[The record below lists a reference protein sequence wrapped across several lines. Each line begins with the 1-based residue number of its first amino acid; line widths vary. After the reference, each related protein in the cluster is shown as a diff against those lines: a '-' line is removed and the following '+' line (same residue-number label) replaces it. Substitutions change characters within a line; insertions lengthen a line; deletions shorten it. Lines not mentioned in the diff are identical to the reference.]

1 MLPTPVVLVDRMIVH
16 PVRMVP
22 AAFALASLIG
32 AGLLML
38 PAASASGES
47 TRFIDAL
54 FTAVSAVCVTGLVTL
69 DTGSHW
75 SMFGQAVILGL
86 IQIGGLG
93 LMLVATLLV
102 SALTD
107 TLPIG
112 QKRLAGT
119 EVAGL
124 GGVGDVRR
132 AGKLILGVA
141 LTVEL
146 LLAAWLASLLWGS
159 HGMAPGQALWS
170 GLFHA
175 VSAYNNAGFGL
186 HSDSLMRYAADPLI
200 LMPVAM
206 AIILG
211 GLGFPLLWDGLQR
224 WRQGRAHRWSLHSKI
239 TLVATALALT
249 AGFVAVLLFEW
260 QGVLAPLGTADRLAN
275 ALFHSASLRT
285 AGFNAIDMAGQSD
298 AMLIISCAL
307 MLVGGGVAGTAGGIK
322 LTTAALLVLIVLAE
336 LRGQP
341 DVNAFGRRIGHEVQ
355 RRAVAVIL
363 IAIALIVGAVLLLSA
378 MTTLPTRDIAFEAV
392 SAFAT
397 VGLSTGIT
405 AQLPDD
411 ARWVIMA
418 LMFIGRVGPVTLGAA
433 LLLRQ
438 RPLAYRYA
446 REDPLVG

>member
-1 MLPTPVVLVDRMIVH
+1 M
-16 PVRMVP
+16 
-22 AAFALASLIG
+22 
-32 AGLLML
+32 
-38 PAASASGES
+38 
-47 TRFIDAL
+47 
-54 FTAVSAVCVTGLVTL
+54 
-69 DTGSHW
+69 
-75 SMFGQAVILGL
+75 
-86 IQIGGLG
+86 
-93 LMLVATLLV
+93 
-102 SALTD
+102 
-107 TLPIG
+107 
-112 QKRLAGT
+112 
-119 EVAGL
+119 
-124 GGVGDVRR
+124 GDVRR
-132 AGKLILGVA
+132 AAKLILAVA
-141 LTVEL
+141 LAVEL
-146 LLAAWLASLLWGS
+146 ALALWLAALFWGS
-159 HGMAPGQALWS
+159 HDMTAARALWN

-186 HSDSLMRYAADPLI
+186 HPDSLMRYAGDPLV
-200 LMPVAM
+200 LLPVAL

-224 WRQGRAHRWSLHSKI
+224 WRLGRAHRWSLHSKI
-239 TLVATALALT
+239 TLVATGVALL
-249 AGFVAVLLFEW
+249 AGFAAVLLFEW
-260 QGVLAPLGTADRLAN
+260 QGVLAPLGHADRLVN
-275 ALFHSASLRT
+275 ALFHSAALRT

-363 IAIALIVGAVLLLSA
+363 IAIGLNVAAVLLLSA
-378 MTTLPTRDIAFEAV
+378 ITSLPTRDIAFEAV